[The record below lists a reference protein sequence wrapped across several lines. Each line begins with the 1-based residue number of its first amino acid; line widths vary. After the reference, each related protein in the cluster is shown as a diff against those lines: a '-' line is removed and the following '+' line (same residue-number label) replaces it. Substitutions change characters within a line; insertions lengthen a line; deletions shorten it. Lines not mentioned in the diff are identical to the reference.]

1 MGNGPTRYWLLA
13 TDYLLLSSFS
23 LEFCGA
29 EEQLHHLCNLAASGA
44 LVKFSRN
51 SSIRTLRLG
60 PCGNRHGR
68 THSRSASLGRSSLL
82 MGRTGLPG
90 IFREPDANCIPA
102 FRREPGVYD

>member
-13 TDYLLLSSFS
+13 TGYLLLSSFS

-29 EEQLHHLCNLAASGA
+29 EEQLHHLRNLAASGA
-44 LVKFSRN
+44 LVKFTRN

-60 PCGNRHGR
+60 PCGNRHCG
-68 THSRSASLGRSSLL
+68 THSCCVGFGRSCWRVSARRLWC
-82 MGRTGLPG
+82 